1 MSKGHIMRTA
11 SRFTRIAVAAGLV
24 VTSGAAV
31 FGLTSFAS
39 AQTGDTPAVV
49 PAVTEDSV
57 PALDRARP
65 LAVAAEALG
74 MTEAE
79 LRAELAAGKS
89 IADVAEAKGIDVQ
102 TVIDALV
109 ARFTERAAEM
119 VNKPGLPREGRDGR
133 GRGVRGAG
141 KVLGSEALTGLLDLT
156 RAEIRDR
163 LKAGSSL
170 AAIAEAQGVSVED
183 LKATLI
189 ADVTAHLAQKV
200 AAGEHTQ
207 AEADAKLAKF
217 TANID
222 RLINAAPRL
231 GGRGMRGGADQDM
244 NDGAPSVEDGAL
256 AGI

>member
-1 MSKGHIMRTA
+1 MRTA
-11 SRFTRIAVAAGLV
+11 SRFTRIAVTAGLV
-24 VTSGAAV
+24 VSSGAAV

-39 AQTGDTPAVV
+39 AQTGDTPVV
-49 PAVTEDSV
+49 VAEEPA
-57 PALDRARP
+57 AADRAHP

-79 LRAELAAGKS
+79 LRAELEAGKS
-89 IADVAEAKGIDVQ
+89 IADVAQAKGIDAQ

-109 ARFTERAAEM
+109 ARFTERAADM
-119 VNKPGLPREGRDGR
+119 VNTPGLPREGRGGPGR
-133 GRGVRGAG
+133 VGRGVG

-170 AAIAEAQGVSVED
+170 AAIAEAQGVSVDD

-189 ADVTAHLAQKV
+189 ADVTAHLAQEV

-222 RLINAAPRL
+222 RLINATPRL
-231 GGRGMRGGADQDM
+231 GGRGMRGGADRDS
-244 NDGAPSVEDGAL
+244 GADAPADEEGAL